1 MNFND
6 FNAFNKFS
14 QKSKE
19 TQQYFNAIQYF
30 FLKNCRKNL
39 FLIVRNFTEKKIYI
53 FSFISDVY

>member
-30 FLKNCRKNL
+30 F
-39 FLIVRNFTEKKIYI
+39 FEKLQKKAY
-53 FSFISDVY
+53 F